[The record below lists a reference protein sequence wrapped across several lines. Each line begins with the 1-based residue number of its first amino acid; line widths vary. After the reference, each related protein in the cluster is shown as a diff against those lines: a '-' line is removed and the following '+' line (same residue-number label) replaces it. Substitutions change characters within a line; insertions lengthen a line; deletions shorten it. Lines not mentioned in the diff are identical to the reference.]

1 MTFSVLSPRLK
12 LNYAGG
18 LSVAF
23 EAIAHLEELVDR
35 MLAERAELLRRNEEI
50 AAERKGLIEDRE
62 KVRAELDKLLVKLDL
77 LERKSK

>member
-1 MTFSVLSPRLK
+1 M
-12 LNYAGG
+12 
-18 LSVAF
+18 AF

-50 AAERKGLIEDRE
+50 TAERKGLIEDRE

>member
-1 MTFSVLSPRLK
+1 
-12 LNYAGG
+12 
-18 LSVAF
+18 
-23 EAIAHLEELVDR
+23 

>member
-1 MTFSVLSPRLK
+1 
-12 LNYAGG
+12 
-18 LSVAF
+18 
-23 EAIAHLEELVDR
+23 

-50 AAERKGLIEDRE
+50 AAEQKGLMEDRE